1 MGSVSGFQMVADG
14 DRGVFKARENGWIV
28 GWAIDI
34 SDPKRSQKNFF
45 GDFYQSPTFGMQ
57 PTARISVIKRR
68 DERNYKLKA
77 QSPVVTLGTVLGTR
91 QTFTLNNPLKIRKGE
106 FLGLTIPTWSPSFAV
121 GLSGSNNVWRSSR
134 EAGKCSGTG
143 NIKAGKAQQKVGS
156 VRSYG
161 CDYTTA
167 RLLYWGYYT
176 PR

>member
-1 MGSVSGFQMVADG
+1 MVADG
-14 DRGVFKARENGWIV
+14 DRGAVQGPRERLDRRLGNRHLR
-28 GWAIDI
+28 AEALAED
-34 SDPKRSQKNFF
+34 FF
-45 GDFYQSPTFGMQ
+45 GDFYQSTTFGML

-77 QSPVVTLGTVLGTR
+77 QSPVVTLGSVLGTR

-106 FLGLTIPTWSPSFAV
+106 FLGLTIPTWAPSFAV

-143 NIKAGKAQQKVGS
+143 NIKAGKAQQKVA
-156 VRSYG
+156 RSAPTAA
-161 CDYTTA
+161 TTP
-167 RLLYWGYYT
+167 RLAPVLGYYT